1 VTQFEWSSQNHAV
14 PGCNHINMSG
24 HTKCRSLAQRPE
36 PLVSAWLVG
45 ASPLVQIYQSLS
57 MAEGEASCAAE
68 WATFVQQN
76 ISNPVVANV
85 TAGNDCLQLPTLLY
99 GLRELRLIHA
109 TTADR
114 DCLSVT

>member
-1 VTQFEWSSQNHAV
+1 
-14 PGCNHINMSG
+14 
-24 HTKCRSLAQRPE
+24 
-36 PLVSAWLVG
+36 VSAWLVG

-85 TAGNDCLQLPTLLY
+85 TAGNDCLQSPILLQIMTAC
-99 GLRELRLIHA
+99 LWLDTFCNHA
-109 TTADR
+109 
-114 DCLSVT
+114 V

>member
-1 VTQFEWSSQNHAV
+1 MPPHA
-14 PGCNHINMSG
+14 
-24 HTKCRSLAQRPE
+24 TTCRSLAQRAE

-76 ISNPVVANV
+76 ISSPVVANV
-85 TAGNDCLQLPTLLY
+85 TAGNDCLQSP
-99 GLRELRLIHA
+99 
-109 TTADR
+109 
-114 DCLSVT
+114 